1 MKNIKLTKFHAILFT
16 SFIFNTYIFL
26 VNYFNYNST
35 RGTDYNKYGPYLDFY
50 TFGLDSPLQE
60 QGVGYFWFISYISK
74 LKINSL
80 KISPNFE
87 SLIHNFGIQIG
98 NYIFFIIGCIGI
110 YFLLRYLKISPV
122 ISLVALNMLAIF
134 PPILGARLILK
145 PEIMMFAYLPWI
157 ILCIYKFLDT
167 DNLKYLYLLI
177 PMTLVVVSSK
187 ASLALMLFLA
197 ILTFFHKQFLKIK
210 VIVLAVPIL
219 ILFLLL
225 IYESFLINSRFVWEH
240 TTPNGYDNVANLKFL
255 FSLNSDLFLNP
266 YRDSQATSMF
276 GILFLDTFGDYW
288 QRYWFHKDGWLN
300 NQYPG
305 NINLIRVGMFLS
317 VLFYVFL
324 VYFLYKESNKKLK
337 RLGGLSIVGVIV
349 LLITIFNIFP
359 FLTKNFNP
367 SKGDPIK
374 THYFSFFLALS
385 FAYLKVKLL
394 TLKSFKNFGIF
405 FLILYF
411 LTTLQIYQSSS
422 IEDLAVE
429 QSTLNKLHLLSPC
442 LIGDPVRSFIY
453 YPDGWCTSE
462 EISKSI
468 CDGQYDKSLLPITK
482 DDYLVFPPDE
492 LYIKRNLIFSEN
504 TVTVSNYYE
513 CLNYADG
520 GFIKQSSEKYFF
532 NNEREIPN
540 YFLTTFVASL
550 FAILYLII
558 FERSFKTK
566 KIND

>member
-1 MKNIKLTKFHAILFT
+1 MKKLKLTKFHTLLFF
-16 SFIFNTYIFL
+16 SFIFNTYVFI

-50 TFGLDSPLQE
+50 TFGLEQPLQE

-87 SLIHNFGIQIG
+87 SLVHNFGIQIG

-110 YFLLRYLKISPV
+110 YFLLRYLEISPI
-122 ISLVALNMLAIF
+122 ISLLVLNLLAVF

-157 ILCIYKFLDT
+157 ILLIYKFLDS
-167 DNLKYLYLLI
+167 DNLKYLYLLT
-177 PMTLVVVSSK
+177 PMVLVVVSAK

-197 ILTFFHKQFLKIK
+197 ILTFFDKKFLKTK
-210 VIVLAVPIL
+210 VVILAIPT
-219 ILFLLL
+219 LFFFFLL
-225 IYESFLINSRFVWEH
+225 IYESSLINNRFVWEH
-240 TTPNGYDNVANLKFL
+240 TIPNGYDNVASLKFL
-255 FSLNSDLFLNP
+255 YSLNSNLFLNP

-276 GILFLDTFGDYW
+276 GIHFLDTFGDYW

-305 NINLIRVGMFLS
+305 NINLIRFSTLLS
-317 VLFYVFL
+317 VLFYSSL
-324 VYFLYKESNKKLK
+324 IYFLYNESNKKLK
-337 RLGGLSIVGVIV
+337 SIGRLSVVGIVV
-349 LLITIFNIFP
+349 LLITIFNVFP

-385 FAYLKVKLL
+385 FAYFIIKIL
-394 TLKSFKNFGIF
+394 TLKSYKNFGII
-405 FLILYF
+405 FLVLY
-411 LTTLQIYQSSS
+411 LVTSLQIIQSSS
-422 IEDLAVE
+422 IEKLANE

-442 LIGDPVRSFIY
+442 SIGDPIRSFIS
-453 YPDGWCTSE
+453 YPDGWCTTE
-462 EISKSI
+462 EISISI
-468 CDGQYDKSLLPITK
+468 CKGEYDKSLLPIKK
-482 DDYLVFPPDE
+482 DDYLIFPPDE
-492 LYIKRNLIFSEN
+492 LYEKRNMIIDDN
-504 TVTVSNYYE
+504 TVTVGNYFE

-520 GFIKQSSEKYFF
+520 GYIKQSSEKYFF
-532 NNEREIPN
+532 NKNIETPK
-540 YFLTTFVASL
+540 YFLSVFVASL
-550 FAILYLII
+550 FAILYLVI
-558 FERSFKTK
+558 FERIFKTK
-566 KIND
+566 N